1 MNKELQKLNRI
12 RKRNALAEKIFLAAC
27 SDGKY
32 WEVHPN
38 SMNNLLQMVFD
49 AADIFIKYSE
59 KIDCYEFG

>member
-32 WEVHPN
+32 WDVHPN
-38 SMNNLLQMVFD
+38 DKCSMENLLQMAFD
-49 AADIFIKYSE
+49 AADMFIKYSE
-59 KIDCYEFG
+59 K